1 MKVLIISVFVIC
13 ISSFG
18 FSQIKNES
26 KIVESRGQEWYAQ
39 MQIEAPDLLILF
51 DKYLSYG
58 FNIRNVSEGKY
69 AEFEPMEFV
78 PLNTKNG
85 GLVSVAEFLADAES
99 SDFNPLDYNFF
110 PTMEAQVYKLKGV
123 NKIIYILPQDVI
135 LAK

>member
-1 MKVLIISVFVIC
+1 MKVVITSLFIVC
-13 ISSFG
+13 LSNFS
-18 FSQIKNES
+18 FSQLKNES
-26 KIVESRGQEWYAQ
+26 KIVESRGQEWYSR
-39 MQIEAPDLLILF
+39 MQTDAPDLLVLF
-51 DKYLSYG
+51 DKYLTYG

-69 AEFEPMEFV
+69 AEFEPMEFI
-78 PLNTKNG
+78 PLSDKNG
-85 GLVSVAEFLADAES
+85 GTVTVTEFLADAAS

>member
-1 MKVLIISVFVIC
+1 MKVLITSVFVIC

-18 FSQIKNES
+18 FTQIKNES
-26 KIVESRGQEWYAQ
+26 KIIESRGQAWYAQ
-39 MQIEAPDLLILF
+39 MQTEAPDLLNLF

-85 GLVSVAEFLADAES
+85 GVVTVAEFLADVES

>member
-1 MKVLIISVFVIC
+1 MKVLFTCLVVCC

-18 FSQIKNES
+18 FSQINNET
-26 KIVESRGQEWYAQ
+26 KIVESRGQEWYVR
-39 MQIEAPDLLILF
+39 MQTDAPDLLVLF

-58 FNIRNVSEGKY
+58 FNVLDIIEGKY
-69 AEFEPMEFV
+69 IEFGPNEFV

-85 GLVSVAEFLADAES
+85 GFVTVAEFLTDVES
-99 SDFNPLDYNFF
+99 LDFNPLDYNFF
-110 PTMEAQVYKLKGV
+110 PTNVAQVYRLKGV

>member
-1 MKVLIISVFVIC
+1 MKVFITSVFVIC

-39 MQIEAPDLLILF
+39 MQTEAPDLLILF
-51 DKYLSYG
+51 DKYLTYG
-58 FNIRNVSEGKY
+58 FNIRTNSEGKY

-85 GLVSVAEFLADAES
+85 GVVTVAEFLADAES

>member
-1 MKVLIISVFVIC
+1 MKVLITSVVVLC

-26 KIVESRGQEWYAQ
+26 KIIESRGQEWYAQ
-39 MQIEAPDLLILF
+39 MQTEAPDLLILF
-51 DKYLSYG
+51 DKYLTYG

-85 GLVSVAEFLADAES
+85 GVVSVAEFLADVES

>member
-1 MKVLIISVFVIC
+1 ML
-13 ISSFG
+13 G
-18 FSQIKNES
+18 FSQINNEG
-26 KIVESRGQEWYAQ
+26 KIVESRGQEWYSR
-39 MQIEAPDLLILF
+39 MQVDAPDLLILF

-58 FNIRNVSEGKY
+58 FNIRTVSEDKY

-85 GLVSVAEFLADAES
+85 GVVSVAEFLADVES
-99 SDFNPLDYNFF
+99 PNFNPLDYNFF

>member
-1 MKVLIISVFVIC
+1 MKVVITSLFIVC
-13 ISSFG
+13 LTNFS
-18 FSQIKNES
+18 FSQLQNES
-26 KIVESRGQEWYAQ
+26 KIVESRGQEWYLR
-39 MQIEAPDLLILF
+39 MQSDAPDLLVLF
-51 DKYLSYG
+51 DKYLTYG

-69 AEFEPMEFV
+69 AEFEPMEFI
-78 PLNTKNG
+78 PLSDKNG
-85 GLVSVAEFLADAES
+85 GNVTVAEFLVDVES

>member
-51 DKYLSYG
+51 DKYLTYG

-69 AEFEPMEFV
+69 SEFEPMEFV

-85 GLVSVAEFLADAES
+85 GVVSVSEFLADVES

>member
-1 MKVLIISVFVIC
+1 MKVVITSLFIVC
-13 ISSFG
+13 LSNFS
-18 FSQIKNES
+18 FSQLKNES
-26 KIVESRGQEWYAQ
+26 KIVESRGKEWYTR
-39 MQIEAPDLLILF
+39 MQTDAPDLLVLF
-51 DKYLSYG
+51 DKYLTYG

-69 AEFEPMEFV
+69 AEFEPMEFI
-78 PLNTKNG
+78 PLSDKNG
-85 GLVSVAEFLADAES
+85 GTVTVTEFLADAAS

>member
-1 MKVLIISVFVIC
+1 MKVLFTCLVVCC

-18 FSQIKNES
+18 FSQIKNET
-26 KIVESRGQEWYAQ
+26 KIVESRGQEWYVR
-39 MQIEAPDLLILF
+39 MQSEAPDLLVLF

-58 FNIRNVSEGKY
+58 FNIRTVSEGKY
-69 AEFEPMEFV
+69 AEYEPLEFV

-85 GLVSVAEFLADAES
+85 GFVSVTDFLADAES

-110 PTMEAQVYKLKGV
+110 PTLEAQVYKLKGV

>member
-1 MKVLIISVFVIC
+1 MKVLIISVFVSC